1 MESSSVRA
9 AVGPA
14 WTAMG
19 RSMEG
24 VKDMRTQ
31 VLPPLPEVLTNLE
44 KLPEFFEDPD
54 PVQHSDVFPSFSG
67 LKPLMLRR
75 RGDASVPVAAA
86 PQRFLDR
93 PRSLRVGVILA
104 GEQSCLPSYPTNVVA
119 GLYRGLK
126 ALSPGARLVG
136 FVNGP
141 RGFLEGKFK
150 EITENQVKK
159 DMNQGSWRLLGHG
172 SCRDGS
178 YSKENRMEEAQ
189 VAAEVS
195 MRLWQTQDG
204 DLAILLGRAMAGK
217 GNQQPGS
224 MTVDQQGSP
233 APKRKV
239 PDPENLALSI
249 DMIREAIRGE
259 LKDAMTDLK
268 QEMLECLEKGGGAA
282 SSTAGSTVAPGK
294 TQRKPALI
302 MGGWDPGQEAAAT
315 KEAAT
320 DILRSVEAPIP
331 TDGLF
336 VPGVRRGYAI
346 LPIDDRVGES
356 FEQRRQR
363 VQEVISKVRGAN
375 LHLGQRPD
383 GTPRTAELYLTA
395 GGDIGALQMEFSTGT
410 AWVHNAKICS
420 ATAPRPGG
428 TEEAGPGWVDIT
440 AIAAATKSTKEAI
453 DALWSPLKA
462 EII

>member
-1 MESSSVRA
+1 M
-9 AVGPA
+9 P
-14 WTAMG
+14 
-19 RSMEG
+19 
-24 VKDMRTQ
+24 
-31 VLPPLPEVLTNLE
+31 
-44 KLPEFFEDPD
+44 
-54 PVQHSDVFPSFSG
+54 
-67 LKPLMLRR
+67 
-75 RGDASVPVAAA
+75 GD
-86 PQRFLDR
+86 
-93 PRSLRVGVILA
+93 
-104 GEQSCLPSYPTNVVA
+104 
-119 GLYRGLK
+119 
-126 ALSPGARLVG
+126 
-136 FVNGP
+136 
-141 RGFLEGKFK
+141 
-150 EITENQVKK
+150 
-159 DMNQGSWRLLGHG
+159 
-172 SCRDGS
+172 
-178 YSKENRMEEAQ
+178 
-189 VAAEVS
+189 
-195 MRLWQTQDG
+195 
-204 DLAILLGRAMAGK
+204 
-217 GNQQPGS
+217 
-224 MTVDQQGSP
+224 
-233 APKRKV
+233 
-239 PDPENLALSI
+239 
-249 DMIREAIRGE
+249 
-259 LKDAMTDLK
+259 
-268 QEMLECLEKGGGAA
+268 
-282 SSTAGSTVAPGK
+282 STAGSTVAPGK

-383 GTPRTAELYLTA
+383 GTPRRVWIAMSQPPERRRGACLAAKVKRLYLTA